1 MKSIRFVSLL
11 CLSVLCLMN
20 CSKAPKDQPVK
31 THKLNVRVFC
41 NNHDANNRTV
51 YLKLVSPGTSCLS
64 ATSPKYI
71 NIPVSLAMNQW
82 ENNLEY
88 ASFEIEE
95 VAEGNYSWC
104 AFIDMDQSSS
114 SQNVKIAGTGDL
126 TISGTINIT
135 SDTDLIIPNTNGT
148 GWSTQ

>member
-1 MKSIRFVSLL
+1 
-11 CLSVLCLMN
+11 
-20 CSKAPKDQPVK
+20 
-31 THKLNVRVFC
+31 
-41 NNHDANNRTV
+41 
-51 YLKLVSPGTSCLS
+51 
-64 ATSPKYI
+64 
-71 NIPVSLAMNQW
+71 MNQW

-126 TISGTINIT
+126 TVSGTINIT